1 MEDDLFW
8 AERNLAEQGFS
19 RIAGIDEAGRGPLAG
34 PVVAAAVVLDPDTA
48 GRFEGLTDSKL
59 LTPAQ
64 REFWFERISALAL
77 DFSVAMAGPEEID
90 SLNILVATRRA
101 MEKAVKGLRRA
112 PDYLL
117 IDGIV
122 AVESPIRQWCLKK
135 GDRRSL
141 SIAAASVLAKVTR
154 DRFME
159 EQARLYPQ
167 YHFAKN
173 KGYGT
178 REHLEALRAFGCCPL
193 HRKTFRG
200 VREVLGRSEAAPAEE
215 PFLPGVHPGR
225 PAESA
230 RVRSAP
236 GPESRGS

>member
-1 MEDDLFW
+1 MRCQPLWNLEDDMFW
-8 AERNLAEQGFS
+8 AERDLGEQGFS
-19 RIAGIDEAGRGPLAG
+19 RIAGVDEAGRGPLAG
-34 PVVAAAVVLDPDTA
+34 PVVAAAVVLDPETA
-48 GRFEGLTDSKL
+48 GRFQGLTDSKL

-64 REFWFERISALAL
+64 REFWFDRISAWAV
-77 DFSVAMAGPEEID
+77 DFSVASADPEEID
-90 SLNILVATRRA
+90 ALNILVATRRA
-101 MEKAVKGLRRA
+101 MEKAVQGLSRV
-112 PDYLL
+112 PDHLL

-178 REHLEALRAFGCCPL
+178 REHLEALRKFGCCPL

-200 VREVLGRSEAAPAEE
+200 VREALGQSESAPEAQAS
-215 PFLPGVHPGR
+215 LPGQDPGR
-225 PAESA
+225 VCES
-230 RVRSAP
+230 P
-236 GPESRGS
+236 